1 MNKTN
6 SSAAR
11 ISTRKRLLAKAT
23 CGFALAVIFV
33 GSIGD
38 KPIQAQANQATPAPT
53 ITAQKHTNQR
63 KTNRAAE
70 ADTATSSEPSPKANA
85 SSEAV
90 SHDAA
95 SGVRFAYEFKA
106 SQFTISNIR
115 IEHDAAGRG
124 RMTFTKRDREEPF
137 TETILLSPAA
147 LTRINNL
154 WTKLDRLK
162 GKPDFQASKQ
172 FPHLGTMTL
181 SIEEAGETRATE
193 FNWTQNPDALALA
206 TEYRRLSDQTLFIF
220 DIKVAREN
228 QPLEAPSI
236 MKRLEILVRRKD
248 ISDGKQLLPFLREL
262 SLDERLPLI
271 ARNQAGSLAK
281 KLEKN

>member
-6 SSAAR
+6 FSRSLA
-11 ISTRKRLLAKAT
+11 STRKRFDVKTACSLILVTILWGAY
-23 CGFALAVIFV
+23 GVL
-33 GSIGD
+33 
-38 KPIQAQANQATPAPT
+38 PLHAQAVQTTPNV
-53 ITAQKHTNQR
+53 KHTNQR
-63 KTNRAAE
+63 KTNRTDATPPATASE
-70 ADTATSSEPSPKANA
+70 PSSDATSSSEAGAPDNA
-85 SSEAV
+85 S
-90 SHDAA
+90 D
-95 SGVRFAYEFKA
+95 VRFAYEFKQPRFLV
-106 SQFTISNIR
+106 SSIR

-124 RMTFTKRDREEPF
+124 RMTFTKLNVETPF
-137 TETILLSPAA
+137 TETISLSPAA
-147 LTRINNL
+147 LTRISDL

-162 GKPDFQASKQ
+162 GKPDFQAEKQ

-181 SIEEAGETRATE
+181 NVTEAGETRAAE
-193 FNWTQNPDALALA
+193 FNWTHHPDALALI

-220 DIKVAREN
+220 DITVAREN

-262 SLDERLPLI
+262 ATDERLPLI
-271 ARNQAGSLAK
+271 ARNQAGNLAK